1 MGDTIVFFLIQ
12 CLSGVVDAVICYFFF
27 FLGPAVEYDGQTC
40 QGIAT
45 PPPMLGQHTN
55 DVLRDILGYDRK
67 DILKMEDEGVVKY
80 Y

>member
-1 MGDTIVFFLIQ
+1 MSFWCRRCRNLLLFF
-12 CLSGVVDAVICYFFF
+12 S
-27 FLGPAVEYDGQTC
+27 LGPAVEYDGQTC

-67 DILKMEDEGVVKY
+67 DILKMEDEEVVKCY
-80 Y
+80 